1 MVENNT
7 ILKFIS
13 PIYDCIVIGVAFH
26 LRIKSIDVTNHVTGN
41 CATDE
46 I

>member
-13 PIYDCIVIGVAFH
+13 PIYDCIVIDVA
-26 LRIKSIDVTNHVTGN
+26 IKSIDVTNHVTGN